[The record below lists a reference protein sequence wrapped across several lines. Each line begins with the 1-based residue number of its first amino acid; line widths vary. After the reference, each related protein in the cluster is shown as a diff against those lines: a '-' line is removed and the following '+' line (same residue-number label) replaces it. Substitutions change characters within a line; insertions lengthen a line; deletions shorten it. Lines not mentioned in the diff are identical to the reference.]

1 MKKNLLVKM
10 IGILL
15 TLSFV
20 LAACGQAEPE
30 IVEKIVTQVVEVEK
44 VVTQVV
50 EIEGQEVVVTEIVTE
65 IEEVV
70 VTATPDPAMAEEM
83 MDQPVTLN
91 WNWSSEPPSADP
103 SLATDTTS
111 VDIVG
116 NVFMSLTRFDPN
128 TGEVIPYLATDW
140 EAGEDADG
148 NQTWTFNM
156 RTDIP
161 WVKYNPVTGETTQE
175 VDADGNPRFVT
186 AQDVE
191 YGVKRTIDPNT
202 ASDYSYVLY
211 VIKNAADVNGGSEEL
226 TLDDVGVTAVDD
238 ATVMFTLESP
248 AGFFPAI
255 AGMWVADPMPQW
267 AIEEWGDQWTEAGL
281 IVTNGP
287 YTMESWIHGGEL
299 NLVKNPLWPD
309 ADTVQIERVEGIMIN
324 EASTAFDL
332 YENNELDSTG
342 VPLPQMD
349 RVRVDDV
356 LSQEYVSGPTPCTYY
371 YGFNNQKYPFTD
383 QRVRAAF
390 SQAIDRQSLIDN
402 VLKGGQRPATS
413 FTYPGMFGA
422 PEPGTVGLGY
432 NLDAAAASLQAFL
445 DEEGLTIDEFNELGI
460 ILMHNTSESHASIA
474 AAVQQMWADAL
485 GVSVNV
491 ENQEWAVYLDTINKD
506 TPIDEAPHIFRL
518 GWCADY
524 PDANNW
530 VHEVFNSEAG
540 ANRLRRNCVDPN
552 CSEVT
557 TSEFDELTA
566 TAGKEQDPATRAELY
581 AQAEEILAVEE
592 AAYAPIYYYST
603 EQVTKPWLTRNYPG
617 VGSNDFYN
625 WTIDMDAK
633 IAAQQ

>member
-1 MKKNLLVKM
+1 MKNNLLLKM

-30 IVEKIVTQVVEVEK
+30 IVEKVVTSVVEK
-44 VVTQVV
+44 VVTSVV
-50 EIEGQEVVVTEIVTE
+50 EIEGQEVVVTSVVEVV
-65 IEEVV
+65 EEVV
-70 VTATPDPAMAEEM
+70 VTATPDPSMTDEM

-91 WNWSSEPPSADP
+91 WNWGSEPPSADP

-116 NVFMSLTRFDPN
+116 NIFMGLTRFDPN

-140 EAGEDADG
+140 EVGEDADG

-156 RTDIP
+156 RSDIP

-186 AQDVE
+186 AHDVV

-211 VIKNAADVNGGSEEL
+211 IIKNAAEVNGGSEEL
-226 TLDDVGVTAVDD
+226 TIDDLGVTAVDD
-238 ATVMFTLESP
+238 DTVMFTLENP

-255 AGMWVADPMPQW
+255 AGMWIADPMPQW

-287 YTMESWIHGGEL
+287 YTMESWIHGGQL
-299 NLVKNPLWPD
+299 NLVKNDLWPD
-309 ADTVQIERVEGIMIN
+309 ADTVQIERIEGVMIV
-324 EASTAFDL
+324 EASTSFDL
-332 YENNELDSTG
+332 YENNELDTTG

-349 RVRVDDV
+349 RVRVDEV
-356 LSQEYVSGPTPCTYY
+356 LSQEYLSAPVPCTYY

-402 VLKGGQRPATS
+402 VLKGGQIPATS
-413 FTYPGMFGA
+413 FAPPGMFGA
-422 PEPGTVGLGY
+422 PEPGTVGLGFDA
-432 NLDAAAASLQAFL
+432 DAAAASLQSFL
-445 DEEGLTIDEFNELGI
+445 DEEGLSIDDFNALGI
-460 ILMHNTSESHASIA
+460 VMMHNTSEAHASIA
-474 AAVQQMWADAL
+474 AAAQQMWADAL

-524 PDANNW
+524 PDENNW

-552 CSEVT
+552 CQEVT
-557 TSEFDELTA
+557 TSEFDEITSA
-566 TAGKEQDPATRAELY
+566 AGRSQDENERIDLY
-581 AQAEEILAVEE
+581 AQAEEILAVTET
-592 AAYAPIYYYST
+592 AYAPIYHYST
-603 EQVTKPWLTRNYPG
+603 ENVTKPWLTRNFAALGP
-617 VGSNDFYN
+617 NDFYN

-633 IAAQQ
+633 LAAQE